1 MKEESKITLHPLKS
15 LMIVLIGTEKV
26 ITLTVDENDLVM
38 NADGE
43 IDCPMETTLRKNKIT
58 AETMNQWGIE
68 SVRLV
73 EMTSEKEKVLYDFE
87 PEVVLDLLQL

>member
-58 AETMNQWGIE
+58 AENIDQWEIE